1 MRYPCAR
8 YPQTTTGGDAM
19 MPCMGNVID
28 LLDRP
33 TYGLA
38 QIDSLL
44 GLQAGTARRWIDGY
58 RRGGKLYEPVAR
70 EHSTGE
76 EIATWGEFIE
86 TRLLAEY
93 RDAGVPMIRMRPAV
107 EALRSELKSR
117 YPLVSARMW
126 LRPEGRDVVRVVEEK
141 VGLDSHLALVV
152 VAIGQMLAWSP
163 QADRFRSAIEWTG
176 DNNDAEPRRLRP
188 VAGIDDVVVDP
199 LLGFGEPVV
208 RGVRTEIIRELVQA
222 GESQDAIAEVY
233 ELPRE
238 SVEAAVRY
246 ELLRATA

>member
-1 MRYPCAR
+1 MSK
-8 YPQTTTGGDAM
+8 
-19 MPCMGNVID
+19 VVD
-28 LLDRP
+28 LLSRP

-58 RRGGKLYEPVAR
+58 RRGRKTYEPVVR
-70 EHSTGE
+70 ERSTGE

-107 EALRSELKSR
+107 EALREELKVS
-117 YPLVSARMW
+117 YPLASARMW
-126 LRPEGRDVVRVVEEK
+126 LRPEGRNLARVVEEK
-141 VGLDSHLALVV
+141 VGLDSHLALVIV
-152 VAIGQMLAWSP
+152 TTGQVLAWSP
-163 QADRFRSAIEWTG
+163 EADRFRTAVEWTG
-176 DNNDAEPRRLRP
+176 ESDDAEPSRLRP

-222 GESQDAIAEVY
+222 GESQNAIAEVY
-233 ELPRE
+233 ELPRK

-246 ELLRATA
+246 ELLRAAA